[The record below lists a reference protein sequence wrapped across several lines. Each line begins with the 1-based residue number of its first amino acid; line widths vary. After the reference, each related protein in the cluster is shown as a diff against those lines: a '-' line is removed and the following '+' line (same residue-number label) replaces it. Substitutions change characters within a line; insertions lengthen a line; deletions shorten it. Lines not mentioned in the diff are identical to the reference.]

1 MPHNSHVSQYRQSH
15 FLVVVASSLLHCEV
29 HACARVCTH
38 THTHTCPPTTWSFTC
53 SCLSSEAPD
62 QVDIHRTPLF
72 HFMFLLRW
80 QLLRSCRLKNSP
92 IRSHPNSRHC
102 VFYRFHLSSLPLPD
116 IFFILI
122 YYLSLPLEYK
132 FYESRDLVLLYL
144 HCLQWPLVHRK
155 YARYV

>member
-1 MPHNSHVSQYRQSH
+1 MPYNSHVSQYRQSH
-15 FLVVVASSLLHCEV
+15 FLVVVASSLLHCQV

-38 THTHTCPPTTWSFTC
+38 THTPTHPLVIYLF
-53 SCLSSEAPD
+53 LPRLRSSWPGRYSQD
-62 QVDIHRTPLF
+62 SLF

-80 QLLRSCRLKNSP
+80 QLLRSCHLKNSP

-132 FYESRDLVLLYL
+132 FYENRDLVLLYL
-144 HCLQWPLVHRK
+144 HCFQWPLVHRK